1 MSIAASPP
9 ASGTAG
15 RDDDGADLPSASPP
29 VEPCPLCGS
38 PLHPEQDWCLR
49 CGGAA
54 RTRLAASPNW
64 KAPTAT
70 LAVVLA
76 LSLGVLAAALVKLAG
91 GSGTGATPVTRT
103 VTAARA
109 AIVSTP
115 TATIPTAT
123 APTASP
129 PRTKTSGT
137 PARIGT
143 STVPSF
149 KSPAGTLGRKRHIHL
164 SPAAEKL
171 LLEFQEPHK
180 TK

>member
-9 ASGTAG
+9 ASSAAG
-15 RDDDGADLPSASPP
+15 RDDEGGEIPSASPP
-29 VEPCPLCGS
+29 VDPCPLCGA
-38 PLHPEQDWCLR
+38 PLHPEQDWCLQ

-54 RTRLAASPNW
+54 RTRLSASPNW

-91 GSGTGATPVTRT
+91 GSGTGGTPVTRT
-103 VTAARA
+103 VTTARA
-109 AIVSTP
+109 AIASTP
-115 TATIPTAT
+115 TATT
-123 APTASP
+123 PTASLP
-129 PRTKTSGT
+129 GTKALGA

-143 STVPSF
+143 SPAPSL
-149 KSPAGTLGRKRHIHL
+149 KSPAGAPGRRKRVHL

-180 TK
+180 NK